1 MVQLDW
7 PSIAD
12 WAYASI
18 FAVEVRFQIQD
29 QFWIPQLEL
38 HGACILGF
46 WKFKKWA
53 CLAVFDVFGDFSK
66 KSMFLR

>member
-46 WKFKKWA
+46 
-53 CLAVFDVFGDFSK
+53 
-66 KSMFLR
+66 